1 MFTDVHRVEYLPKFV
16 SGEALE
22 VVKRNKGCSFCDII
36 KTLGERFGQTIR
48 VTQACIEDLASSPKL
63 AYGDNVR
70 LMNFSKKLNA
80 ATRILQGDVEHEAS
94 VATNLRRIVSRLP
107 NDLIVKWQNENYEIV
122 MSGRSPRLRDIAA
135 MVKKH
140 ASIRNDSFLGFKC

>member
-1 MFTDVHRVEYLPKFV
+1 MALVICCNVEGTNAQWNTADAVKRKPSRFFLLSRTNRTYLEGDLFTDAHRVEYLPKFV

-48 VTQACIEDLASSPKL
+48 VTQACVEDLASSPKL

-70 LMNFSKKLNA
+70 LMNFS
-80 ATRILQGDVEHEAS
+80 
-94 VATNLRRIVSRLP
+94 
-107 NDLIVKWQNENYEIV
+107 
-122 MSGRSPRLRDIAA
+122 
-135 MVKKH
+135 
-140 ASIRNDSFLGFKC
+140 